1 MPLAKDTEKP
11 LYLAIHKLIIY
22 MYSLVHNFPKEYK
35 YTLGKDILDMS
46 WKTLD
51 FVILTNTIENKEKY
65 KYIEKTIALF
75 NSLKYRIRIGYE
87 LKIISSKQYSFI
99 LKQAVQIN
107 KMLKGWYTWSKRI

>member
-1 MPLAKDTEKP
+1 
-11 LYLAIHKLIIY
+11 